1 MFSKLMILMAMA
13 MAITIVSAQSKSECQ
28 LQKEKEDKKENT
40 PLKLDVRCLE
50 NGDYAPLQCFPES
63 KFCYCATP
71 DGTQITQPSRN
82 RKFCKCDLQKHEA
95 EKGLSRN
102 GRPIDPPSGSYIPNC
117 ARDGLFYQKQCEVG
131 TGVCWC
137 VNQEGSQTSKD
148 KKVGITCA

>member
-1 MFSKLMILMAMA
+1 MAMA

-102 GRPIDPPSGSYIPNC
+102 GRPIDRKLNRENNSYSC
-117 ARDGLFYQKQCEVG
+117 SF
-131 TGVCWC
+131 
-137 VNQEGSQTSKD
+137 
-148 KKVGITCA
+148 

>member
-102 GRPIDPPSGSYIPNC
+102 GRPIDRKLN
-117 ARDGLFYQKQCEVG
+117 
-131 TGVCWC
+131 
-137 VNQEGSQTSKD
+137 
-148 KKVGITCA
+148 